1 MKNIPQRITD
11 ALSELQAAVIEIK
24 DESERHAGH
33 VGAGDGGHYR
43 MTIVSELFS
52 GQSLMAR
59 HRMVYAKLSEMMK
72 GEIHALAIKA
82 FTPSEYQMKQ
92 PT

>member
-33 VGAGDGGHYR
+33 RGAGDGGHYR

-52 GQSLMAR
+52 GQSPMAR